1 MSKQE
6 FLYRLETL
14 LMDLPK
20 DERDDALDYYE
31 QYFEAAGPE
40 REQEVIRELG
50 SPEKVSRMI
59 HSEGGQE
66 EFWKKSFEQPM
77 TPTQKKNHAPLWI
90 ALGVIGAVFVLLL
103 VIGIVNFTSL
113 RTETVVR
120 YSQEN
125 TEGHEQGGL
134 TGAISG
140 FVGGI
145 MDGVMDEVENSLEDG
160 LSQGLDGI
168 TSDKLFQEIEQ
179 ELESASVVEETW
191 DGMQDDYAQGQIAT
205 QQEGSIT
212 LKAYTP
218 VAWKGVQRI
227 RVNLSA
233 AAVLFCQVS
242 GETLQVETSENDRI
256 QATFDNETI
265 TLENLSEADRTED
278 DKVVIF
284 LPEGLELDSLEISS
298 ESGYF
303 ETGNLQ
309 VEV

>member
-125 TEGHEQGGL
+125 TEGHEH
-134 TGAISG
+134 
-140 FVGGI
+140 
-145 MDGVMDEVENSLEDG
+145 
-160 LSQGLDGI
+160 
-168 TSDKLFQEIEQ
+168 DKR
-179 ELESASVVEETW
+179 
-191 DGMQDDYAQGQIAT
+191 MN
-205 QQEGSIT
+205 
-212 LKAYTP
+212 K
-218 VAWKGVQRI
+218 
-227 RVNLSA
+227 
-233 AAVLFCQVS
+233 
-242 GETLQVETSENDRI
+242 
-256 QATFDNETI
+256 
-265 TLENLSEADRTED
+265 
-278 DKVVIF
+278 
-284 LPEGLELDSLEISS
+284 
-298 ESGYF
+298 
-303 ETGNLQ
+303 
-309 VEV
+309 